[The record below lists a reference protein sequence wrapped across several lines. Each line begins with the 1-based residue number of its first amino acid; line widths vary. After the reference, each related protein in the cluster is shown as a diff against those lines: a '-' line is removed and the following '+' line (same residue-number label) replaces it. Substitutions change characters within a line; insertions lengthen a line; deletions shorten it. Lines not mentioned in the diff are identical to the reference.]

1 MTIGNYDI
9 LSTIVQTE
17 SSKLFLAKN
26 QETGKR
32 YVLKISNRILEN
44 SSRDFS
50 IFNEFEIYKK
60 LNQGSDL
67 EIFKHDDQF
76 ILARE
81 YIDGITLGDWMNEQA
96 RSLEEKIQIAVKIVE
111 FLGEIHDKKLIHKDL
126 NPSNVIVN
134 EDSQS
139 VYIIDFDL
147 SSHLDFK
154 SYFLG
159 NPQKLEGTLP
169 YISPEQTGRI
179 NRSVD
184 YRSDLYSLGILLYE
198 LFTGILPFGKD
209 DPLEI
214 IHGHLSKKPVPL
226 ATCVPEIPP
235 VIDAIIQKLL
245 NKNAEDRYQSTH
257 CLLVDLGTC
266 ASNLTNFNTIDF
278 FEIGALDRPLYFQ
291 IPEKIYGRAP
301 QTENLINAFNLCTK
315 GRKLLVTLGGY
326 AGIGKSTLV
335 YDIHIPIAL
344 KSGFFIDGKYEQ
356 IQRNTPYLAWKQ
368 AFNKFVEI
376 ILTEDDDTLDYWK
389 NRITNALGSSTG
401 VITELIPMVEKII
414 GRQEIPEYLSAME
427 DMNRFNYALRQFVK
441 AISTPEHPL
450 VIFLDDLQWADA
462 ASLDLLRIVMT
473 EPGLGHLLIITA
485 FRSNEVSDTHPFS
498 SCIRELEK
506 EWKKVNDTDTSAA
519 YAPDGELIIP
529 LTLNNLD
536 VSDILKLVNDTFKNH
551 SAETIQLADL
561 IIAKTKGNPFF
572 IHTFLESLYED
583 NLIRLEQEENA
594 LIWKFDFDKIGQ
606 LFVSD
611 SVSELMAHQLGKLP
625 KSTKKAL
632 KNAACVGFRFHLRDL
647 SLVSDLSMGTVESE
661 LWPAIASGYIIPVNS
676 NYKYIRGANLNEDYS
691 MEFKFAHDR
700 IRQTIYD
707 SISDKERIE
716 IHHSSGRILLSQ
728 LNLADPSERIFDVA
742 GHLNK
747 ACELVKDNE
756 LLRQINF
763 LAGKKAKTNAAYE
776 SAYEY
781 FIATISYSEKN
792 AWENNYA
799 AHLRLHIET
808 AECAFL
814 TSQDAETDR
823 WVAIILNNAK
833 SAIDYSKGIE
843 IKVEYFFFQQMFQ
856 QSLDCGLDA
865 LKRMGMELPPNP
877 TTINVIKELIVTKW
891 KTRNVN
897 PESVLNL
904 KEIED
909 KNLIPILRMMT
920 LLSSPVFF
928 LNTNL
933 FVIIVL
939 RVTQITLLKGISS
952 YGLFALTCYA
962 YILYTNGEIEKGLKY
977 YQICW
982 TLLERKSLSE
992 YKVRSTFNLLF
1003 FIGHSPN
1010 SVFDTLKPF
1019 KSTYQQSMES
1029 GDIKYTGFLGN
1040 AYTTNAFIVGWD
1052 LDELKSDLRRM
1063 LQYNIQTKNLTSQSF
1078 SEIYLQY
1085 VSCLQ
1090 GDAADRSTLNGVY
1103 FNSAEKV
1110 SGFYNQNIETLIFNY
1125 HLFQSQLSL
1134 LFDNCEDAVTHGKN
1148 MLRYTK
1154 AQNGTAQGNIVFF
1167 LDCCFNYQLGLVK
1180 KEERKPII
1188 RRLKGHLDKIRKIAA
1203 ISTIDYAHKE
1213 ILVKAFISALEENTN
1228 EAMRLFHSGI
1238 EMIDPN
1244 TNAYS
1249 QGVALSLYARY
1260 CLYLGLIDLAVITA
1274 KKSAVVFNSFGARGV
1289 ADHINEKYAHL
1300 GPWQVEASNM
1310 DIRSSNAGSSN
1321 KEGIDIFSVI
1331 KGTQVIS
1338 EELELSFLIRKLLLL
1353 MVENA
1358 GAERGV
1364 LVLEKEN
1371 DFRMVAE
1378 ADNQGNV
1385 KPLKDESY
1393 QNFEAA
1399 SNAVMNYVIRT
1410 GNPVILDQAHVN
1422 GRFVMDG
1429 YIQKNEVRSL
1439 LCMKITHKS
1448 NLIGI
1453 LYLENNLMTA
1463 AFTPNRIEILNIL
1476 ATQAAISIE
1485 NAKYYKQINDL
1496 NVAYERFVPQSFL
1509 NQLERKSIIDIRLGD
1524 QSSKKMSVM
1533 FADIRGFTS
1542 LSERKS
1548 PDEIFTLL
1556 NEIWGIINPLID
1568 NHGGII
1574 DKYIGDAIMAL
1585 FPTSPQQALK
1595 AAVEIQNRIRMFNT
1609 EKKLTGELIHMG
1621 MGINSGQM
1629 ILGTVGSEG
1638 RLNTTVIG
1646 DTVNVAARL
1655 ETLSKQLGAKILLT
1669 SSMMEEIEDPSSFNL
1684 RNLGRHILPGKSQS
1698 MSIIEEFSSIDEQL
1712 KKQISTHLPLFNSFI
1727 DILDQGDLPEAV
1739 NLLDKYMKKVPAD
1752 HVTEFYKKH
1761 LKLDERTF
1769 NED

>member
-9 LSTIVQTE
+9 LDLLVQTD
-17 SSKLFLAKN
+17 SSKIFLAEN
-26 QETGKR
+26 HGTGKR
-32 YVLKISNRILEN
+32 YVLKTSNRILEN
-44 SSRDFS
+44 KNNDFS
-50 IFNEFEIYKK
+50 VCNEFEIYKR
-60 LNQGSDL
+60 LNKNSEDIEL
-67 EIFKHDDQF
+67 FKHDDQYV
-76 ILARE
+76 LARK
-81 YIDGITLGDWMNEQA
+81 YIEGITLGDWMDGHG
-96 RSLEEKIQIAVKIVE
+96 RTLDEKIGIAVRIVKS
-111 FLGEIHDKKLIHKDL
+111 LGEIHDQKLIHKDL

-134 EDSQS
+134 DDTQS

-169 YISPEQTGRI
+169 YISPEQTGRM

-184 YRSDLYSLGILLYE
+184 YRSDFYSLGILLYE
-198 LFTGILPFGKD
+198 LFTDNLPFGKD

-214 IHGHLSKKPVPL
+214 IHGHLSKKPAPL
-226 ATCVPEIPP
+226 ATYLPQIPP
-235 VIDAIIQKLL
+235 VIDAIVQKLL

-257 CLLVDLGTC
+257 CLLVDLETC
-266 ASNLTNFNTIDF
+266 ASNLANFKTIDF

-291 IPEKIYGRAP
+291 IPEKLYGRAP
-301 QTENLINAFNLCTK
+301 QTELLIKAFNLCTK

-376 ILTEDDDTLDYWK
+376 ILTEDNDTLEYWK
-389 NRITNALGSSTG
+389 KRITNALGASIG

-414 GRQEIPEYLSAME
+414 GRQEIPDYLSAME

-462 ASLDLLRIVMT
+462 ASLDLLRVVMT

-485 FRSNEVSDTHPFS
+485 FRSNEITDAHPFS

-506 EWKKVNDTDTSAA
+506 EWKKVNETDTSAA
-519 YAPDGELIIP
+519 YAPDGELIMP
-529 LTLNNLD
+529 LTLHNLD
-536 VSDILKLVNDTFKNH
+536 VSDILKLVNDTFKIH
-551 SAETIQLADL
+551 SAETIQLAEL
-561 IIAKTKGNPFF
+561 IETKTKGNPFF

-583 NLIRLEQEENA
+583 NLIRLVQDKND

-611 SVSELMAHQLGKLP
+611 SVSELMAHQLGKFP
-625 KSTKKAL
+625 DNTRKAL
-632 KNAACVGFRFHLRDL
+632 KNAACLGFRFHLRDL
-647 SLVSDLSMGTVESE
+647 SHVSDLSMDIVESE

-676 NYKYIRGANLNEDYS
+676 NYKYIPGSNLNEGYS

-700 IRQTIYD
+700 IRQTLYD

-716 IHHSSGRILLSQ
+716 IHHSSAMILLRQ
-728 LNLADPSERIFDVA
+728 VNLADPSERIFDVA

-747 ACELVKDNE
+747 AGELVKDNE

-792 AWENNYA
+792 AWENSYA
-799 AHLRLHIET
+799 THLRLHIET

-833 SAIDYSKGIE
+833 SAIDYAKGME

-877 TTINVIKELIVTKW
+877 TKINVIKELIITKW

-904 KEIED
+904 KEIKD
-909 KNLIPILRMMT
+909 QNLIPILRMMT

-982 TLLERKSLSE
+982 TLLKRKSLSE

-1019 KSTYQQSMES
+1019 ISTYQQSVES

-1052 LDELKSDLRRM
+1052 LDDLKLDLRRM
-1063 LQYNIQTKNLTSQSF
+1063 LQYNIQTKNITSQSF

-1085 VSCLQ
+1085 VACLQ
-1090 GDAADRSTLNGVY
+1090 GDATNPSKLDGIHFKSD
-1103 FNSAEKV
+1103 EKV
-1110 SGFYNQNIETLIFNY
+1110 RGFYNQNIESLIFNY
-1125 HLFQSQLSL
+1125 HLFQSQLAF
-1134 LFDNCEDAVTHGKN
+1134 LFDDYEDAVTHGKN
-1148 MLRYTK
+1148 MLGYTK

-1167 LDCCFNYQLGLVK
+1167 LDCCFNFQLGLEK

-1188 RRLKGHLDKIRKIAA
+1188 RRLKGHLGKIRKIAE
-1203 ISTIDYAHKE
+1203 ISTIDYAHKK
-1213 ILVKAFISALEENTN
+1213 ILVKAFISAQEENTN

-1238 EMIDPN
+1238 EMIDPK
-1244 TNAYS
+1244 TNAYFKA
-1249 QGVALSLYARY
+1249 VALSLYARY
-1260 CLYLGLIDLAVITA
+1260 CLYLGLTDLAVITA

-1289 ADHINEKYAHL
+1289 ADHIKEKYAHL
-1300 GPWQVEASNM
+1300 GPWQIEASNI
-1310 DIRSSNAGSSN
+1310 DVQSSTAGSSN

-1331 KGTQVIS
+1331 KGSQVIS
-1338 EELELSFLIRKLLLL
+1338 EELELNLLIRKLLLL

-1364 LVLEKEN
+1364 LVLEKETE
-1371 DFRMVAE
+1371 FRMVAE
-1378 ADNQGNV
+1378 ADNNGNV
-1385 KPLKDESY
+1385 KPLKDEPY
-1393 QNFEAA
+1393 QKFEAA

-1410 GNPVILDQAHVN
+1410 GNPVILDQAHLN
-1422 GRFVMDG
+1422 GRFVMDT
-1429 YIQKNEVRSL
+1429 YIQQQQIRSL
-1439 LCMKITHKS
+1439 LCMKITHKN

-1453 LYLENNLMTA
+1453 LYLENNLMTG

-1496 NVAYERFVPQSFL
+1496 NIAYERFVPQSFL
-1509 NQLERKSIIDIRLGD
+1509 NQLDRKSIIDIRLGD

-1542 LSERKS
+1542 LSERKN

-1568 NHGGII
+1568 CHGGII

-1595 AAVEIQNRIRMFNT
+1595 SAVEIQNTILKFNT
-1609 EKKLTGELIHMG
+1609 DRKSSGEFISMG
-1621 MGINSGQM
+1621 MGVNCGQM
-1629 ILGTVGSEG
+1629 ILGTVGSEA

-1655 ETLSKQLGAKILLT
+1655 ETLSKQLGVKILLT
-1669 SSMMEEIEDPSSFNL
+1669 SSMMEEIKDPEAFNF
-1684 RNLGRHILPGKSQS
+1684 RNLGKHILTGKSQG
-1698 MSIIEEFSSIDEQL
+1698 MSIIEEFSTTEDHLKEQIL
-1712 KKQISTHLPLFNSFI
+1712 THLPLFDSFI
-1727 DILDQGDLPEAV
+1727 HALDGGYLSEASG
-1739 NLLDKYMKKVPAD
+1739 LLNRYITKVPED
-1752 HVTEFYKKH
+1752 QVTGFYKKYI
-1761 LKLDERTF
+1761 
-1769 NED
+1769 N